1 MVFLVRIQS
10 LNKEIILVF
19 ISFNVDFY
27 EEILTLIDTLT
38 INTVSPLMWQVF
50 YLIKEAF
57 FRDAADYFAGKI
69 IFKMKINKL
78 VIFSFL

>member
-1 MVFLVRIQS
+1 M
-10 LNKEIILVF
+10 LNNCCI
-19 ISFNVDFY
+19 DFY

-57 FRDAADYFAGKI
+57 FRDAADYFAGKYI
-69 IFKMKINKL
+69 CHNEYN
-78 VIFSFL
+78 